1 MKDKSVI
8 NQIKTL
14 LGLEVKLEQMTLEN
28 GTVIE
33 ADSFE
38 AGQAVFIVTED
49 GQVALPVGDYT
60 LPDGKMLV
68 VTEEGIIGE
77 VKQAEMPEAEAPE
90 VEVEAAEVE
99 VAPDVIAEEVV
110 IAIEDVQNEVVAQVA
125 SIIDAATPSEVTTED
140 SEIIAEDVITEIIS
154 VIESNVPAEM
164 MAKLKANLSAK
175 KKSRIKKSE
184 MASMPAAKAIKPN
197 PEKEVKKELKFHQIK
212 AMSSEQRI
220 LAKISQIKK

>member
-1 MKDKSVI
+1 MKEKSII

-14 LGLEVKLEQMTLEN
+14 LGLQVKLEQMTLEN

-68 VTEEGIIGE
+68 VTEEGMIGE
-77 VKQAEMPEAEAPE
+77 IKEAEMPEAEAPE
-90 VEVEAAEVE
+90 AEVEVEVEASAEA
-99 VAPDVIAEEVV
+99 APEFVTKADFESALNEIKSMFSDIAPKAEE
-110 IAIEDVQNEVVAQVA
+110 
-125 SIIDAATPSEVTTED
+125 P
-140 SEIIAEDVITEIIS
+140 
-154 VIESNVPAEM
+154 NVE
-164 MAKLKANLSAK
+164 LSA
-175 KKSRIKKSE
+175 E
-184 MASMPAAKAIKPN
+184 PMPAAKAIKPN
-197 PEKEVKKELKFHQIK
+197 PEKEVKKELKFHQVK
-212 AMSSEQRI
+212 ATTSEQRI